1 MHIPNLALLA
11 LSLALSALTSAS
23 PSASSSLSADIFY
36 WPLSSSSSPSKPS
49 RLAKISYNPT
59 TLRSTIDSYTPPQPV
74 NTNGNLDRQADLLR
88 IGLYITSINDN
99 SPTKK
104 DKQWVGTLCS
114 PSIFA
119 NTQQT
124 LTLHLDHNN
133 HVYHASISSSAT
145 PPVAHASST
154 GAEKSKE
161 KTTSK
166 AKEADSELLKV
177 EFVRLTPSPKPH
189 LNRPVVL
196 NADGHTP
203 EEVVEKTF
211 LQRYWWVLA
220 IIGLLAFTGS
230 AEGS

>member
-1 MHIPNLALLA
+1 MHIPSLALLA
-11 LSLALSALTSAS
+11 LSLSALASAS

-36 WPLSSSSSPSKPS
+36 WPLSSSSLSPSKPS
-49 RLAKISYNPT
+49 RLAKISYDPT
-59 TLRSTIDSYTPPQPV
+59 TLQSTIDSYTPPQPV
-74 NTNGNLDRQADLLR
+74 NTNDNFDRQADLLR
-88 IGLYITSINDN
+88 IGLYITSINDDD

-104 DKQWVGTLCS
+104 DKQWVGTLSS

-133 HVYHASISSSAT
+133 HVYHASMSSSAT

-161 KTTSK
+161 KTTAK
-166 AKEADSELLKV
+166 AKEAESGLLKV

-211 LQRYWWVLA
+211 LQK
-220 IIGLLAFTGS
+220 
-230 AEGS
+230 